1 MTLNKFHHLEFG
13 KSVDLLNDLESKR
26 SSLKGKKRNRFEP
39 LHFHNKK
46 KILRNSGQSY
56 FDCENHLVQKKEFK
70 QVTEC
75 CKNRCFNNFSVEDQQ
90 YLLESFWSIGDYDKQ
105 NIYLS
110 GLMQRKNSKENC
122 KWNFEIDLFGLRS
135 IVCRSFLL
143 KVIQIS
149 DQRLKVLQKKIS
161 YGESICD
168 NRGKQQ
174 NRKKIPDI
182 IWQKLHEFINKIPK
196 VESHYCIEK
205 SEKEYF
211 DDPSLNVT
219 LLFEG
224 FIQVLKEENLK
235 TISYRSFSDYF
246 NINFN
251 IGFRY
256 PRTDVCN
263 LCYKSLCHGEN
274 SLNQNEKELFQEHL
288 KSVNEYKAIKS
299 FILNEKNNKLIL
311 EMDYCQNKPLPK
323 ISATKSFYL
332 RKLWLF
338 ICNIHIHNS
347 NESFMFHFTEGEFK
361 KGPNTI
367 ATFIYEIVKNINL
380 ESFNEM
386 VIFSDSCFA
395 QNKNSVVFKTLV
407 YLSNLHNIRITQV
420 FPQVGHSYCI
430 CDRNFA
436 NFTKKIKRIENIELP
451 QEYLDILTKL
461 NFNMVKANVWD
472 FDKLFANKF
481 NVNLNIEISKLF
493 KICYEPNGKVNCF
506 KDYGSNGKIFNFK
519 KYLNSN
525 WTSQI
530 ETEKPYFVSEP
541 KTKDVFDLLSLL
553 KNESQVFYKT
563 HLNKYSIN
571 NFKNYNKN

>member
-13 KSVDLLNDLESKR
+13 ESVHLLNDLTNKR
-26 SSLKGKKRNRFEP
+26 SSSKGTKRKRFEP

-56 FDCENHLVQKKEFK
+56 FDCTNHLVEKKEFK
-70 QVTEC
+70 QVTQC
-75 CKNRCFNNFSVEDQQ
+75 CKNQCFNNLSAEDQQ
-90 YLLESFWSIGDYDKQ
+90 YLFESFWSIGDYNKQ
-105 NIYLS
+105 NINLS

-122 KWNFEIDLFGLRS
+122 KWNFEINIFGIRPS
-135 IVCRSFLL
+135 VCRSFLL

-161 YGESICD
+161 CGESICD
-168 NRGKQQ
+168 KRGKQ
-174 NRKKIPDI
+174 NNSKKIPDT
-182 IWQKLHEFINKIPK
+182 IWQKLHEFIKKVPK

-211 DDPSLNVT
+211 DDPSLNIT
-219 LLFEG
+219 LLYEN
-224 FIQVLKEENLK
+224 FIQILEEENLK
-235 TISYRSFSDYF
+235 KISYKSFNYNF
-246 NINFN
+246 NTNFN
-251 IGFRY
+251 IGFSN

-274 SLNQNEKELFQEHL
+274 SLSQNEKILFQEHL
-288 KSVNEYKAIKS
+288 KNVNEYKAIKS
-299 FILNEKNNKLIL
+299 FILNEKGNKLIL

-367 ATFIYEIVKNINL
+367 ATFIYDVVKNINL
-380 ESFNEM
+380 EPFNEII
-386 VIFSDSCFA
+386 IFSDSCFA

-407 YLSNLHNIRITQV
+407 YLSNLYDIKITQI
-420 FPQVGHSYCI
+420 FPQVGHSYCV

-436 NFTKKIKRIENIELP
+436 NFTKKVKRIENIELEE
-451 QEYLDILTKL
+451 EYLDILTKL
-461 NFNMVKANVWD
+461 NFKVIKAQVWD
-472 FDKLFANKF
+472 FDNFLLT
-481 NVNLNIEISKLF
+481 NLMPI
-493 KICYEPNGKVNCF
+493 
-506 KDYGSNGKIFNFK
+506 
-519 KYLNSN
+519 
-525 WTSQI
+525 
-530 ETEKPYFVSEP
+530 
-541 KTKDVFDLLSLL
+541 
-553 KNESQVFYKT
+553 
-563 HLNKYSIN
+563 
-571 NFKNYNKN
+571 